1 MIFLSLC
8 RIVLKEVVTI
18 KINLSAQLIEKPD
31 FTVAKNI
38 LIPNVEVISGIRE
51 LDDLLSGFKSGEIT
65 FIDGDSIL
73 ISNIPNQI
81 CVNTY
86 RMFHGNV
93 VCIDGGMCADPYKIS
108 QYARKMEIDQRKL
121 LEHVF
126 ISRAFTVYQLT
137 TLIQERLEDII
148 LRNKPQVLIVGR
160 FPLLFF
166 DSDVPS
172 KEAQVLLRNN
182 LHKIK
187 ELTTKYSLVTVF
199 TNSGSSVL
207 SNSRNIRNILFDG
220 VDEVVLMKQNDL
232 VTRVDAIKKG
242 KSTTILNLSKE
253 QLRLCDFGLVM

>member
-1 MIFLSLC
+1 M
-8 RIVLKEVVTI
+8 T
-18 KINLSAQLIEKPD
+18 QLIEKPE
-31 FTVAKNI
+31 FINAKDV
-38 LIPNVEVISGIRE
+38 LIPNVEVRSGIRK

-65 FIDGDSIL
+65 FIDGDSSL

-93 VCIDGGMCADPYKIS
+93 VYIDGGMCTDPYKIS
-108 QYARKMEIDQRKL
+108 RYARKMEVDQRDVLK
-121 LEHVF
+121 HVF

-148 LRNKPQVLIVGR
+148 LRYKPRVLIISR
-160 FPLLFF
+160 FPLLYF

-187 ELTTKYSLVTVF
+187 EFTIKYSLVTVF

-207 SNSRNIRNILFDG
+207 SNFRNIRNILFDG
-220 VDEVVLMKQNDL
+220 VDEVVLMRQNEL
-232 VTRVDAIKKG
+232 VTRVDVLKKG
-242 KSTTILNLSKE
+242 ESTIIPHLSKE
-253 QLRLCDFGLVM
+253 QMCLCDSGSVI

>member
-1 MIFLSLC
+1 M
-8 RIVLKEVVTI
+8 
-18 KINLSAQLIEKPD
+18 
-31 FTVAKNI
+31 
-38 LIPNVEVISGIRE
+38 IPNVEVISGIRE

-65 FIDGDSIL
+65 FIDGDSSL

-93 VCIDGGMCADPYKIS
+93 VYIDGGMCTDPYKIS
-108 QYARKMEIDQRKL
+108 RYAHKMEMDQREV

-137 TLIQERLEDII
+137 NLIQERLEAII
-148 LRNKPQVLIVGR
+148 LRYKPRVLIVGR
-160 FPLLFF
+160 FTLLYF

-187 ELTTKYSLVTVF
+187 EFTTKYSLVTVF

-207 SNSRNIRNILFDG
+207 SNFRNVRNILFDG
-220 VDEVVLMKQNDL
+220 VDEVVLMRQNDL
-232 VTRVDAIKKG
+232 VTHVDAVKKG
-242 KSTTILNLSKE
+242 ASTVILHLSKE

>member
-1 MIFLSLC
+1 M
-8 RIVLKEVVTI
+8 
-18 KINLSAQLIEKPD
+18 NLSTQLIEKPD
-31 FTVAKNI
+31 FIVAKDI

-65 FIDGDSIL
+65 FIDGDSSL

-93 VCIDGGMCADPYKIS
+93 VYIDGGMCTDPYKIS
-108 QYARKMEIDQRKL
+108 RYARKMEMDQKEV

-148 LRNKPQVLIVGR
+148 LRYKPRVLIVGR
-160 FPLLFF
+160 FPLLYF

-187 ELTTKYSLVTVF
+187 EFTTKYSLVTVF

-207 SNSRNIRNILFDG
+207 SNFRNVRNILFDG
-220 VDEVVLMKQNDL
+220 VDEVVLMRQNDL
-232 VTRVDAIKKG
+232 VTRVDAVKKG
-242 KSTTILNLSKE
+242 ASTVILHLSKE